1 MVAPAWLDP
10 CPAARYVVGMPQQP
24 NFGDPEFEPTDGQ
37 LQALTREAFAGVAE
51 EHRRALARLRAE
63 IEALRSEALAR
74 LGTPPS
80 APDPPGPLPDSRR

>member
-1 MVAPAWLDP
+1 MV
-10 CPAARYVVGMPQQP
+10 QQP
-24 NFGDPEFEPTDGQ
+24 NFGDAEFEPTDEQ

-74 LGTPPS
+74 LATPPS
-80 APDPPGPLPDSRR
+80 APVPSAPDSRR